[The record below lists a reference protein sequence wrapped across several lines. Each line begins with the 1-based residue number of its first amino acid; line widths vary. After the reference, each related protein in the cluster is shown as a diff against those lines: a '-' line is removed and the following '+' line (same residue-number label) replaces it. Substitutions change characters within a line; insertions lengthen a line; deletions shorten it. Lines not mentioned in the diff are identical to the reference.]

1 MNENYD
7 YEEVVTLT
15 NDYDNNHNFIKD
27 YDKKLKRNTTMPILT
42 NYEKT
47 RILSERSSQISDG
60 AQPLITNVER
70 FTNAYE
76 IAVEELKQKKIPF
89 IICRPVGNKIEYFKL
104 SDLSF

>member
-1 MNENYD
+1 MDENYD

-15 NDYDNNHNFIKD
+15 NDYDNNHKFLKD
-27 YDKKLKRNTTMPILT
+27 YNKNVKKNTTMPILT

-60 AQPLITNVER
+60 AQRLITNVER